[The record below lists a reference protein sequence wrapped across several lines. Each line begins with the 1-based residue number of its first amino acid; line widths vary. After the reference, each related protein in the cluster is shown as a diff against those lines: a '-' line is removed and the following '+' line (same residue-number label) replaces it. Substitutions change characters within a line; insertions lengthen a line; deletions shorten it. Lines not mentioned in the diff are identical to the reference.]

1 LESSVTDVL
10 EVTVTD
16 RAVYA
21 RVNRPGV
28 RNAWD
33 REVGAALAGVLDLA
47 ADHPVPLVLA
57 STTPGMFVSGADLA
71 EIAERRLA
79 DGLARR
85 NAELFQ
91 RLEDHPYPTVAVV
104 DGPALGGGCELALAC
119 DLRIGTPRSLW
130 GLPEVTLGLLPAAG
144 GMWRLPRAIGWSR
157 AVELVLTGRR
167 IDGDEAYRI
176 GLVQRLAAVEE
187 LDAAVDALL
196 AELALT
202 SVRAVALA
210 KELMRVAGDH
220 RRTGDAIAMGLQYED
235 ADTAARI
242 QAFLDRRRR

>member
-1 LESSVTDVL
+1 MTDVL

-21 RVNRPGV
+21 RVNRPEVG
-28 RNAWD
+28 NAWD
-33 REVGAALAGVLDLA
+33 RDVGEALTAVLNLA
-47 ADHPVPLVLA
+47 AEHPVPLVVG

-71 EIAERRLA
+71 EIADRRLA

-85 NAELFQ
+85 NSELFQ

-119 DLRIGTPRSLW
+119 DIRMATARSLW

-144 GMWRLPRAIGWSR
+144 GMWRLPRAVGWSR
-157 AVELVLTGRR
+157 AVDLVLTGRR
-167 IDGDEAYRI
+167 IGGAEAHRI
-176 GLVQRLAAVEE
+176 GLVQRLAPIEE

-196 AELALT
+196 GELART
-202 SVRAVALA
+202 SVRAVSMA
-210 KELMRVAGDH
+210 KELMRVVGDH
-220 RRTGDAIAMGLQYED
+220 RRAGDAIAMGLQYED

-242 QAFLDRRRR
+242 RAFLDRRKR